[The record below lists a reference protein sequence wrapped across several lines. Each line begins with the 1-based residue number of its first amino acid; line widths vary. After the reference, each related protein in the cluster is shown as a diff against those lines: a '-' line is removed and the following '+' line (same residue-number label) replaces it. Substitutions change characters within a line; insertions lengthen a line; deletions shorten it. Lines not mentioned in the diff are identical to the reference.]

1 MTRELLR
8 RSFDA
13 RQVPAILARPSGGVQ
28 EALVVRAEIDEL
40 IADVTEKINLL
51 RNDSQT
57 ADTTIRSDFQAIDA
71 DLQRQIDQLASGVAG
86 QAIVAGMVET
96 MAEATGA
103 IPGVSGNS
111 PDDWHSWFLVVA
123 EANPANAG
131 IYYKDAGGNIVRVPR
146 YSTVE
151 NFPASFQIYVDSVD
165 RKYVVRDEPIPV
177 SATNNAIAS
186 ASIIPWTRVEELI
199 ANAPIEK
206 IANALNL
213 RFNAE
218 IFAVVEGQLDF
229 SADYKQQQQA
239 LADQVAANQSDIG
252 TAQGNIAANANN
264 LSSLSVRIDDADLAI
279 ATQTDQIS
287 ALQSADATI
296 QNRLTTAESDLA
308 DIDAAVTDAQATIAA
323 HGGRLDTAENDIA
336 GKLDSSALDTRL
348 NGFLSE
354 IHKPLVLT
362 GGVTTTQQFD
372 GINYYTTTFTLSTGY
387 GDANFRMA
395 DLSRTAA
402 PYEKITSYL
411 QRRSGVDSLQIVF
424 QSSQGVDQ
432 NGTIVAQRD
441 GELVATV
448 IRVPA
453 LPVPA
458 PEPAPAPA
466 PEEVEFVGSTLIV
479 RNLAPNKDFR
489 VIGDEFVAF
498 TATSDANG
506 VISGDGTYLLEPGYT
521 NRVRVIDVLTNTRE
535 RDYALSEIPK
545 S

>member
-1 MTRELLR
+1 VI
-8 RSFDA
+8 RS
-13 RQVPAILARPSGGVQ
+13 
-28 EALVVRAEIDEL
+28 EIDEL
-40 IADVTEKINLL
+40 IADVTEKVSLL
-51 RNDSQT
+51 RNDSQM
-57 ADTTIRSDFQAIDA
+57 ADTTIRSDFQATDA

-86 QAIVAGMVET
+86 QAIVAGMVESVT
-96 MAEATGA
+96 ETTGA
-103 IPGVSGNS
+103 IPGVTGNS
-111 PDDWHSWFLVVA
+111 PDDWHSWFLVVG
-123 EANPANAG
+123 ESDPANAG
-131 IYYKDAGGNIVRVPR
+131 IYYKDAGGNILRVPR

-213 RFNAE
+213 RFNEE
-218 IFAVVEGQLDF
+218 IFAVTDGKLDF
-229 SADYKQQQQA
+229 SAAYKQQQQA
-239 LADQVAANQSDIG
+239 LADQVTVNQS
-252 TAQGNIAANANN
+252 AIASTEDSLGVAIADLNNAIEQ
-264 LSSLSVRIDDADLAI
+264 IDQNDLAI
-279 ATQTDQIS
+279 GTQSQQIS

-336 GKLDSSALDTRL
+336 GKLDTSALDTRL
-348 NGFLSE
+348 NDFLAT
-354 IHKPLVLT
+354 IHKPIALN
-362 GGVTTTQQFD
+362 GGVTTTQTFD
-372 GINYYTTTFTLSTGY
+372 GIAYYTTTFTLPTGY
-387 GDANFRMA
+387 GDMNFRMA
-395 DLSRTAA
+395 DLSRQAA

-411 QRRSGVDSLQIVF
+411 QRRSGVDSLQVVF

-432 NGTIVAQRD
+432 NGTTVAQRD

-458 PEPAPAPA
+458 PEPEPAPA
-466 PEEVEFVGSTLIV
+466 PEEVEFVGTTLIV
-479 RNLAPNKDFR
+479 RGLTPGTNFEVR
-489 VIGDEFVAF
+489 GDEFVAF

-506 VISGDGTYLLEPGYT
+506 VISGDGSSLLDT
-521 NRVRVIDVLTNTRE
+521 LRVRVFNLATNTRE
-535 RDYALSEIPK
+535 RTYITTEIPK